1 MTDSKS
7 SCRTT
12 SSSKAATADLLTLLF
27 HEPTIDIANRLNTLL
42 ETERKPQYQC
52 HDYLEA
58 TATNTASNDSCYST
72 SINSNADSSRIRRLS
87 SMSSSSINNNNNKKK
102 IVTPTARSKIIFWLN
117 DCVDYLE
124 VSRECVAVA
133 MSYVDRVM
141 SSSTINTAAR
151 HHLLHRHLKN
161 SIIHKAR
168 EDVTIYQLLSLSA
181 LYIAIKQ
188 FATLSLSSSSSSNNH
203 NRVGGGVIIDVNALV
218 RLSHGSYTSSEITD
232 METNIL
238 NILDWHICDVT
249 AWSVS
254 LTVIGLLSKTL
265 RHTSENKKRIVSVVD
280 FTRLQ
285 VELSVSDYSTSV
297 LCPSSSSS
305 SVVAFG
311 AIMNSLDLLDFT
323 KKEKHAFQRVM
334 YNYTNVDLGSS
345 DIEKMSNELQ
355 YVFDTRSDSV
365 MERSSSSSCIRSD
378 NGDDDKN
385 NKRKDSRKK
394 KKSRSPRSISSS
406 KSPVCVDTD
415 IYETKKQG
423 DKQKK
428 SSSSSSSR
436 RINSQGRRIPLEP

>member
-1 MTDSKS
+1 M
-7 SCRTT
+7 
-12 SSSKAATADLLTLLF
+12 
-27 HEPTIDIANRLNTLL
+27 N
-42 ETERKPQYQC
+42 
-52 HDYLEA
+52 
-58 TATNTASNDSCYST
+58 
-72 SINSNADSSRIRRLS
+72 
-87 SMSSSSINNNNNKKK
+87 
-102 IVTPTARSKIIFWLN
+102 V
-117 DCVDYLE
+117 
-124 VSRECVAVA
+124 
-133 MSYVDRVM
+133 SYVDRVM

-188 FATLSLSSSSSSNNH
+188 FATLSSSSSSSSNNH

-249 AWSVS
+249 AWSVR

-265 RHTSENKKRIVSVVD
+265 RNTSENKKRIVSVVD

-323 KKEKHAFQRVM
+323 KKEKHALQRVM
-334 YNYTNVDLGSS
+334 YNYTNDDVCSS

-355 YVFDTRSDSV
+355 NVFDTRSDSV
-365 MERSSSSSCIRSD
+365 MERSSSNSCIRSD

-428 SSSSSSSR
+428 SSSSSRSSYRRESSSSSSSR
-436 RINSQGRRIPLEP
+436 RIHSQGRRIPLEP